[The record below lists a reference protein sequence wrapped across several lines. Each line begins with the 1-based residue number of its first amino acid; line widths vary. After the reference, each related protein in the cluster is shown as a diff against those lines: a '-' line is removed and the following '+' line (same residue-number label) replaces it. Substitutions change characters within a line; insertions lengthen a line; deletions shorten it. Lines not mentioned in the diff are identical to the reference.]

1 MNTFK
6 CISLLLIVMAGK
18 LAQAQEAKP
27 TILPLRKQLHQLIDP
42 FKAVVGVSVL
52 HVEDGDTLTIH
63 NAYRYPM
70 QSVYKFPLA
79 MAVLRE
85 VDKGKISLQQKLHIT
100 KEDLRPHTWSP
111 LARLFPD
118 GNIDV
123 SVEELLQY
131 TVSQS
136 DNNTCD
142 VLFRLMGGTKQ
153 VEKYIH
159 GLGYKRISIK
169 ATEVEMGAD
178 IDSVTQSN
186 WCHPNEM
193 TRLLS
198 NFYIGKYLSATSTSF
213 LVKLMIESTNSNNR
227 IKGLLP
233 ASTVV
238 AHKTGTGNKI
248 VNDVGIIT
256 LPDGKHVAI
265 AVFVKDSKVE
275 FEEVET
281 MIAKISQTVFKDA
294 VEQAAWRLKINAIVQ
309 DSILHAFNG
318 VLLIQQKDGRKYEGG
333 KGYAD
338 LENNLPLKLDY
349 QFVIGSIS
357 KQIAA
362 VMVLREYDKGHL
374 QLHVP
379 IKTYLPK
386 LKMSWADTVT
396 VHHLLIHMHGIEALD
411 RPLLFEPGSRC
422 EYGLANIGYHILSQ
436 IVEQVSGQSFAGNA
450 TILFN
455 QCGMKSTFHPD
466 IKKYKQ
472 LVKGY
477 TEQADGRLGLETKS
491 FQNDPAAG
499 GFISTATDLLKWNE
513 QLHKG
518 KLLKPE
524 TYALMIS
531 PKEGA
536 IRKHPVFGEV
546 KYGYGITVDDG
557 NLMQL
562 GQTGFTPGFASMNFY
577 FPQTQ
582 TSVIVL
588 QNTVYHTTNLKS
600 TFYHHLRIL
609 NEVKKGLTQ

>member
-1 MNTFK
+1 M
-6 CISLLLIVMAGK
+6 LIVMAGK